1 VSEPEPRFP
10 WLERL
15 TAAVLLLVVLALGWI
30 VLAAYQPTWARLATV
45 ELEVVL
51 VLSLLTVGLGLVSVV
66 ALLHT
71 RG

>member
-1 VSEPEPRFP
+1 MSGPQPQYP

-30 VLAAYQPTWARLATV
+30 ILVAYQPTWARLAAV
-45 ELEVVL
+45 EAELLVVL
-51 VLSLLTVGLGLVSVV
+51 GLLTAGLVLVSVV

-71 RG
+71 R

>member
-1 VSEPEPRFP
+1 MTEPDPRYP

-30 VLAAYQPTWARLATV
+30 ILAAYQPGWARWAAV
-45 ELEVVL
+45 EVEVAL
-51 VLSLLTVGLGLVSVV
+51 VLGLLTAALVLVSVV

-71 RG
+71 R